1 MKAAAL
7 AQLVTE
13 GGNLFGA
20 FLCTGALASLRAKGS
35 VPEVNA
41 VLAEGLQKYA
51 PAFRA
56 MRKLVK
62 GAKEVEPALLR
73 LEALVRLGVDF
84 DRTSDVADLRAAI
97 RELLA
102 NLGFDLPRHAP
113 GPGVGGEDRLGH
125 QGRQGR
131 KAHRHRRAARRP
143 SHILHVLRHQVVA
156 RT

>member
-7 AQLVTE
+7 AQSVTE
-13 GGNLFGA
+13 GGNLFGV

-41 VLAEGLQKYA
+41 LLADGLQKYA

-62 GAKEVEPALLR
+62 GAKEVEPAIER
-73 LEALVRLGVDF
+73 VEVLVRLGVDF
-84 DRTSDVADLRAAI
+84 DRPSDVADLRAAI
-97 RELLA
+97 RELLS

-113 GPGVGGEDRLGH
+113 GPGVACELHGRECPALGG
-125 QGRQGR
+125 Q
-131 KAHRHRRAARRP
+131 
-143 SHILHVLRHQVVA
+143 
-156 RT
+156 

>member
-113 GPGVGGEDRLGH
+113 GPGVACELHGTICPALG
-125 QGRQGR
+125 
-131 KAHRHRRAARRP
+131 AP
-143 SHILHVLRHQVVA
+143 
-156 RT
+156 